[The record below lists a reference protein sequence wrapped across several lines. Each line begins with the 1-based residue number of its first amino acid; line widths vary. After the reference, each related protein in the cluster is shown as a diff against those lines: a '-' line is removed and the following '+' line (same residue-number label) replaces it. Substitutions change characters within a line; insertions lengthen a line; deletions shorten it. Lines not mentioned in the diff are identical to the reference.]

1 VERVTGGRT
10 TAVRVRVE
18 PFAASRTAS
27 GDLQV
32 GVALVGS
39 RVPEGYAAL
48 RGRTHLDASFF
59 SPDYWVNGARRR
71 LGAELRWRPGPFSV
85 EAEYMRVDT
94 ERLGQSVDDGD
105 LSPLVATGWY
115 VSGTWALTG
124 ERKSR
129 GLDEPRRPLFRGGF
143 GALELALRTES
154 LAFRSGTGDEPP
166 SSSPRAE
173 VIRGN
178 QDRADTAGLNWYLNR
193 WIKVQGNVV
202 RERLSD
208 PALGPLPARAAFWS
222 RVLRLQLTL

>member
-1 VERVTGGRT
+1 
-10 TAVRVRVE
+10 
-18 PFAASRTAS
+18 
-27 GDLQV
+27 
-32 GVALVGS
+32 
-39 RVPEGYAAL
+39 
-48 RGRTHLDASFF
+48 
-59 SPDYWVNGARRR
+59 VNGARRR